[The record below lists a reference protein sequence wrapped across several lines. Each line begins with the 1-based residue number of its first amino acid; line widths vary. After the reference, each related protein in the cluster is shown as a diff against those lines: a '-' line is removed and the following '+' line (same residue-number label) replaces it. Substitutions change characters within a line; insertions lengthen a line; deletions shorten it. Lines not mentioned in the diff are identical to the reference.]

1 MKRNL
6 IMLIILVLFGGS
18 AWGYYNWIYSSYPQ
32 KIRQFDRTIQLR
44 DEKLI
49 SAQIIHQQ
57 LDLVANLIEK
67 NIAFSKRDSLADDA
81 NLTFLKY
88 ITGILE
94 ELEIKLIKLE
104 PGKKSARLDYV
115 RTPYTLTILAPF
127 NKVGKFMNRL
137 EKSER
142 LITVEQFEMDNAI
155 RKSGSRRVDTRF
167 VDLSAHEV
175 VIRIST
181 LTLIKQ
187 R

>member
-6 IMLIILVLFGGS
+6 ILLIILVLFGGS
-18 AWGYYNWIYSSYPQ
+18 AWGYYNWVYSEYPQ

-67 NIAFSKRDSLADDA
+67 NLAFSKSDSLAEIA
-81 NLTFLKY
+81 SLPFINY
-88 ITGILE
+88 VTGILE
-94 ELEIKLIKLE
+94 ELKIDMNKLE

-115 RTPYTLTILAPF
+115 RVPYTLTLDASYQQL
-127 NKVGKFMNRL
+127 GKFINRL

-142 LITVEQFEMDNAI
+142 LITVEQFEIDNAI
-155 RKSGSRRVDTRF
+155 RKSGAKTDKTQDRSI
-167 VDLSAHEV
+167 HEIV
-175 VIRIST
+175 LKIST

>member
-6 IMLIILVLFGGS
+6 IMLTILVLFGGS
-18 AWGYYNWIYSSYPQ
+18 IWGYYNWIYSKYPS
-32 KIRQFDRTIQLR
+32 KIRQLDRTIQLR

-67 NIAFSKRDSLADDA
+67 NLALSKSDSLAEDA
-81 NLTFLKY
+81 SLPFMEY
-88 ITGILE
+88 ITTILQ
-94 ELEIKLIKLE
+94 ELEIKLVKLE

-115 RTPYTLTILAPF
+115 RTPYTLTMEASY
-127 NKVGKFMNRL
+127 NKVGKFINQL

-142 LITVEQFEMDNAI
+142 LITVEQFEIDNAV
-155 RKSGSRRVDTRF
+155 RKSGAQVEKSG
-167 VDLSAHEV
+167 DLSSKIV
-175 VIRIST
+175 VLKIST

>member
-1 MKRNL
+1 MKKN
-6 IMLIILVLFGGS
+6 ILMFAVLALFGGGIWS
-18 AWGYYNWIYSSYPQ
+18 YYKFIYEEYPQ
-32 KIRQFDRTIQLR
+32 KLRQLDRTIQLL

-67 NIAFSKRDSLADDA
+67 NLALSKSDSLAEDA
-81 NLTFLKY
+81 SLPFLEY
-88 ITGILE
+88 VTGILS
-94 ELEIKLIKLE
+94 ELEVKLLKLE

-115 RTPYTLTILAPF
+115 RTPYTLTLESSYE
-127 NKVGKFMNRL
+127 NLGKFVNRL

-142 LITVEQFEMDNAI
+142 LITVEQFEVDNAV
-155 RKSGSRRVDTRF
+155 RKSSE
-167 VDLSAHEV
+167 LSMKSAPDVHEMV
-175 VIRIST
+175 LKIST

>member
-1 MKRNL
+1 MKKNITL
-6 IMLIILVLFGGS
+6 LLLLVLFGGS
-18 AWGYYNWIYSSYPQ
+18 AWGYYNFIYKEYPS
-32 KIRQFDRTIQLR
+32 KIRQLDRTIQLR

-67 NIAFSKRDSLADDA
+67 NLALSKSDSLAEDA
-81 NLTFLKY
+81 SLPFMEY
-88 ITGILE
+88 ITTIMR
-94 ELEIKLIKLE
+94 ELEITLVKLE

-115 RTPYTLTILAPF
+115 RTPYTLTLESSYT
-127 NKVGKFMNRL
+127 KLGKFINSL

-142 LITVEQFEMDNAI
+142 LITVEDFEIDNAV
-155 RKSGSRRVDTRF
+155 RKSGAQVDRAG
-167 VDLSAHEV
+167 DLSSKTV
-175 VIRIST
+175 VIKIST